1 MMEKI
6 FTAYSTNDH
15 DTMQTQENFADLIQV
30 AQNALVAPFESS
42 HSCVL
47 VLRTAKN
54 NIYHCVITNG
64 CSNYENEE
72 KAFLDNLRQND
83 DLEVSQMV
91 CMWHDGSLDISSFT
105 FRDMLCKLH
114 ENNKNA
120 EMILTGENCYHKKT
134 IAETFPRSYRDKF

>member
-1 MMEKI
+1 MERF

-30 AQNALVAPFESS
+30 AQNALVDLPKSG
-42 HSCVL
+42 VI

-91 CMWHDGSLDISSFT
+91 WMWHDGTLDISSFV

-134 IAETFPRSYRDKF
+134 IAETFPPSYRDKF

>member
-1 MMEKI
+1 MGKF

-15 DTMQTQENFADLIQV
+15 DTMQTQEGFADLMQV
-30 AQNALVAPFESS
+30 AQNALVNLPKSS
-42 HSCVL
+42 VI

-54 NIYHCVITNG
+54 NIYHCVITNAY
-64 CSNYENEE
+64 SNHEEEE

-91 CMWHDGSLDISSFT
+91 CMWRDGSLDISSFT
-105 FRDMLCKLH
+105 FRDMLCQLH

-134 IAETFPRSYRDKF
+134 IAETFPRSYRDKL